1 MAAVVVG
8 AGELAVPP
16 ATQAGAATATPAEAE
31 APARTGA
38 KRHRALLG
46 KAQYTH
52 EETVRY
58 REQKRRRPDRINAII
73 TQVLSRSGKL
83 SLPKI
88 HYRRHVGA
96 VTGESRRKKQLATSA
111 RARAEA
117 VDTEVW
123 DPTKQWHY
131 LPVCVVDA
139 ASGLQV
145 PPTAE
150 QSSMCTSP

>member
-1 MAAVVVG
+1 MAATVVG
-8 AGELAVPP
+8 AGELVVPP

-88 HYRRHVGA
+88 HYRWHVGA
-96 VTGESRRKKQLATSA
+96 VTGATSA

-117 VDTEVW
+117 ADTEVW